1 MQNIMGMGIVYTRGA
16 AGISAPKVKV
26 EVHLS
31 NGLPSFKLVG
41 LAETAVQEA
50 KERVRSALI
59 NSGFE
64 YPARRITVNLAPAD
78 IPKSGGRYDLAI
90 ALGILIAMGLIE
102 QSPVNHTEVAGEL
115 SLNGDIR
122 PVPGLLP
129 VAMRCAEDNHTLV
142 LPAGNEAEIQLV
154 DNLEYLL
161 PATLLN
167 TFLHFTRQQPLKLKH
182 TRNEVSLAS
191 PSPRWDDIIGQQQAK
206 RALCIAA
213 AGSHNLLMVGPA
225 GTGKSLLASRLVSLL
240 PQLDHQQALATA
252 ALYSVK
258 GEQRDTEDWL
268 TPPFRSPH
276 HTSSAIALTGG
287 GAHPQPG
294 EVSLAHNGVLFLD
307 ELPEFGRQA
316 LDVLREPL
324 ETGDICLSRASG
336 QAKYPAR
343 FQLLAAMNPS
353 PTGDI
358 DDGRSTTQQIQRYLS
373 KLSGPLLDRID
384 IQIEVRR
391 PGSYAFAPPVSGE
404 DSAVTARQQVMAAHQ
419 IQQQRQGKSNAALS
433 VAELSTYCAMP
444 AETEDFL
451 QRAAT
456 KLKLSMRV
464 FHRTIKV
471 ARTIADLENQSQIN
485 IDHIGEALGYRAL
498 DNLIRQFNSS

>member
-1 MQNIMGMGIVYTRGA
+1 MYTRGA
-16 AGISAPKVKV
+16 SGINAPQVKV

-31 NGLPSFKLVG
+31 NGLPNFKMVG

-90 ALGILIAMGLIE
+90 ALGILIAMGLVE
-102 QSPVNHTEVAGEL
+102 QKATEGVEVVGEL

-122 PVPGLLP
+122 PVSGLLP
-129 VAMRCAEDNHTLV
+129 VAMRCAEIQNTLV
-142 LPAGNEAEIQLV
+142 VPYGNEAEIQLV
-154 DNLEYLL
+154 DNLAYIV
-161 PATLLN
+161 PGTLLSA
-167 TFLHFTRQQPLKLKH
+167 FLHFSKQQTQSILH
-182 TRNEVSLAS
+182 TDQQVAGTPS
-191 PSPRWDDIIGQQQAK
+191 SPRWDDIIGQQQAK
-206 RALCIAA
+206 RALMIAA
-213 AGSHNLLMVGPA
+213 AGNHNLLMVGPA
-225 GTGKSLLASRLVSLL
+225 GTGKSLLASRLVGLL
-240 PQLDHQQALATA
+240 PELTHQQALATA

-258 GEQRDTEDWL
+258 GELRDTSEWL

-336 QAKYPAR
+336 QARYPAQ

-358 DDGRSTTQQIQRYLS
+358 DDGRSTSQQIQRYLS

-391 PGSYAFAPPVSGE
+391 PDSYTFAKTLAGQ
-404 DSAVTARQQVMAAHQ
+404 DSAIEAKQRVLHANALQLE
-419 IQQQRQGKSNAALS
+419 RQGKCNANLS
-433 VAELSTYCAMP
+433 VAELNTYCAMD
-444 AETEDFL
+444 TDTQDFL

-471 ARTIADLENQSQIN
+471 ARTIADLAGEDN
-485 IDHIGEALGYRAL
+485 ISTDHIGEALGYRAL

>member
-1 MQNIMGMGIVYTRGA
+1 MGMGIVYTRGA
-16 AGISAPKVKV
+16 AGINAPKVKV

-102 QSPVNHTEVAGEL
+102 QKQLEQTEVAGEL

-122 PVPGLLP
+122 PVSGLLP
-129 VAMRCAEDNHTLV
+129 VAMSCATEQHTL
-142 LPAGNEAEIQLV
+142 LIPQGNEAEIQLIEALSYITP
-154 DNLEYLL
+154 D
-161 PATLLN
+161 TLLSA
-167 TFLHFTRQQPLKLKH
+167 FLHFSGQQILTLRH
-182 TRNEVSLAS
+182 TENAITTT
-191 PSPRWDDIIGQQQAK
+191 PPAPRWDDIIGQQQAK
-206 RALCIAA
+206 RALTIAA

-225 GTGKSLLASRLVSLL
+225 GTGKSLLASRLVGLL
-240 PQLDHQQALATA
+240 PPLTHQQALATA
-252 ALYSVK
+252 ALYSIK
-258 GEQRDTEDWL
+258 GEQRNTADWL

-276 HTSSAIALTGG
+276 HTSSAIAITGG

-343 FQLLAAMNPS
+343 FQLLTAMNPS

-358 DDGRSTTQQIQRYLS
+358 DDGRSTSQQIQRYLS

-391 PGSYAFAPPVSGE
+391 PDSYAFAQTSQTD
-404 DSAVTARQQVMAAHQ
+404 DSAIEAKARVMEAYARQQA
-419 IQQQRQGKSNAALS
+419 RQGKSNASLS
-433 VAELSTYCAMP
+433 VAELSIHCPMNSD
-444 AETEDFL
+444 TEEFL

-471 ARTIADLENQSQIN
+471 ARTIADLNNERQIST
-485 IDHIGEALGYRAL
+485 DHIGEALGYRAL

>member
-1 MQNIMGMGIVYTRGA
+1 MGLGIVYTRGV
-16 AGISAPKVKV
+16 AGINAPRVKV

-50 KERVRSALI
+50 KERVRSAMI

-64 YPARRITVNLAPAD
+64 YPARRITVNLAPAE

-90 ALGILIAMGLIE
+90 ALGILIAMGLLE
-102 QSPVNHTEVAGEL
+102 QSTLTDMEVAGEL
-115 SLNGDIR
+115 GLNGEIR
-122 PVPGLLP
+122 PVIGLLP
-129 VAMRCAEDNHTLV
+129 VAMRCAGAQHTL
-142 LPAGNEAEIQLV
+142 LAPQQNEPELQLV
-154 DNLEYLL
+154 NGLHYIVSTRLL
-161 PATLLN
+161 AV
-167 TFLHFTRQQPLKLKH
+167 FLHLTGQQALPLQH
-182 TRNEVSLAS
+182 SAQQTV
-191 PSPRWDDIIGQQQAK
+191 PPQITPQWDDIIGQQQAK
-206 RALCIAA
+206 RALTIAA
-213 AGSHNLLMVGPA
+213 AGRHNLLMVGPA

-240 PQLDHQQALATA
+240 PALSHQQALETA

-258 GEQRDTEDWL
+258 GELRDTEQWY

-287 GAHPQPG
+287 GTHPQPG

-307 ELPEFGRQA
+307 ELPEFGRKA

-336 QAKYPAR
+336 QARYPAS

-384 IQIEVRR
+384 LQIAVNR
-391 PGSYAFAPPVSGE
+391 PEHYSFAKPQSGP
-404 DSAVTARQQVMAAHQ
+404 DSAKQALIQVTKAYD
-419 IQQQRQGKSNAALS
+419 IQLQRQGKYNADLNVS
-433 VAELSTYCAMP
+433 ELSIQCPLDRDTQ
-444 AETEDFL
+444 DFL

-471 ARTIADLENQSQIN
+471 ARTIADLNNQPAIN
-485 IDHIGEALGYRAL
+485 IEHISEALGYRAL
-498 DNLIRQFNSS
+498 DNLIRQFNSN

>member
-1 MQNIMGMGIVYTRGA
+1 MFTRGA
-16 AGISAPKVKV
+16 SGISAPKVKV

-102 QSPVNHTEVAGEL
+102 QKPLDNMEVVGEL

-122 PVPGLLP
+122 PVAGLLP
-129 VAMRCAEDNHTLV
+129 VAMRCQEADNMLV
-142 LPAGNEAEIQLV
+142 APLGNEAEIQLV
-154 DNLEYLL
+154 SDLTYIA

-167 TFLHFTRQQPLKLKH
+167 VFLHFTQQQTLSPKH
-182 TRNEVSLAS
+182 THNKLSAA
-191 PSPRWDDIIGQQQAK
+191 PSTPRWDDIIGQQQAK
-206 RALCIAA
+206 RALTIAA
-213 AGSHNLLMVGPA
+213 AGAHNLLMVGPA
-225 GTGKSLLASRLVSLL
+225 GTGKSLLASRLVGLL
-240 PQLDHQQALATA
+240 PALSHQQALATA

-258 GEQRDTEDWL
+258 GHQRAPNEWL

-358 DDGRSTTQQIQRYLS
+358 DDGRSTSQQIQRYLS

-391 PGSYAFAPPVSGE
+391 PDTYTFAKAASVK
-404 DSAVTARQQVMAAHQ
+404 DSAIEARQQVIKANALQ
-419 IQQQRQGKSNAALS
+419 YRRQGKSNADLS
-433 VAELSTYCAMP
+433 VAELATYCPMAT
-444 AETEDFL
+444 ETEDFL

-471 ARTIADLENQSQIN
+471 ARTIADLEQQSQITT
-485 IDHIGEALGYRAL
+485 DHIGEALGYRAL
-498 DNLIRQFNSS
+498 DSLIRQFNSS

>member
-1 MQNIMGMGIVYTRGA
+1 MQNSMGMGIVYTRGA
-16 AGISAPKVKV
+16 SGISAPKVKV

-50 KERVRSALI
+50 RERVRSALI
-59 NSGFE
+59 NCGFE

-90 ALGILIAMGLIE
+90 ALGILIAMGLIDQKRLE
-102 QSPVNHTEVAGEL
+102 GLEVAGEL

-122 PVPGLLP
+122 PVAGLLP
-129 VAMRCAEDNHTLV
+129 VAMCCANESHTLIAPPV
-142 LPAGNEAEIQLV
+142 NEAEIQLV
-154 DNLEYLL
+154 NDLSYLV
-161 PATLLN
+161 PDTLL
-167 TFLHFTRQQPLKLKH
+167 TIFLHLTGQQTIAVKQTHNDTPLPPP
-182 TRNEVSLAS
+182 A
-191 PSPRWDDIIGQQQAK
+191 PRWDDIIGQQQAK
-206 RALCIAA
+206 RALTIAA

-225 GTGKSLLASRLVSLL
+225 GTGKSLLASRLVGLL
-240 PQLDHQQALATA
+240 PALSHQQALATA
-252 ALYSVK
+252 ALYSIK
-258 GEQRDTEDWL
+258 GEQRDTKEWL
-268 TPPFRSPH
+268 LPPFRSPH

-336 QAKYPAR
+336 QARYPAR

-358 DDGRSTTQQIQRYLS
+358 DDGRSTSQQIQRYLS

-391 PGSYAFAPPVSGE
+391 PDSYAFAAPLTGE
-404 DSAVTARQQVMAAHQ
+404 DSALAARECVTNAHS
-419 IQQQRQGKSNAALS
+419 IQLRRQGKNNASLS
-433 VAELSTYCAMP
+433 VAELATHCMMDA
-444 AETEDFL
+444 AAQDFL

-471 ARTIADLENQSQIN
+471 ARTIADLAGESTIST
-485 IDHIGEALGYRAL
+485 DHIGEALGYRAL